1 MLKYQ
6 SFYYVCILLSCFCVV
21 CLIELHRVLGDQ
33 LDKVLE
39 DYDVDKCHHFL
50 SAEGLAE
57 PQTAAAVV
65 TKAETNAVSIFCI
78 SNTSC

>member
-1 MLKYQ
+1 M
-6 SFYYVCILLSCFCVV
+6 
-21 CLIELHRVLGDQ
+21 LGDQ

-57 PQTAAAVV
+57 SQTAVAVV
-65 TKAETNAVSIFCI
+65 TKAETTAVSVSCI
-78 SNTSC
+78 CDTSG